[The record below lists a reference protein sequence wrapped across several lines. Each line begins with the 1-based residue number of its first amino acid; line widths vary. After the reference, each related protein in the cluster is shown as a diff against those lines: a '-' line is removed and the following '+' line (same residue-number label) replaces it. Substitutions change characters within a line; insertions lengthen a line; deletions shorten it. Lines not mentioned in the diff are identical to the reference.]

1 MRKVLSISVISILL
15 TFESVLTQAFAQ
27 GQPEAGDW
35 IFDASNRFIV
45 CDYEESLIEV
55 VPDSFI
61 CGYTFSPYGY
71 KPYGIFLQ
79 KDCSGYKAILN
90 YYKYD
95 RDKVDD
101 VMSSATIEIH
111 EWRVKGLIDAA
122 KDDIDHSKEY

>member
-79 KDCSGYKAILN
+79 NDCSGYKAILN

-122 KDDIDHSKEY
+122 KDDIDHSKE